1 MAMIV
6 VGGVVRKNG
15 KYLLVQEAQEKCR
28 GKWNVPA
35 GILDPNETIFEGAK
49 REVFEESGFNVNLT
63 GIATIGNRVLKDDE
77 WIGVLFSTEIIDGDI
92 KFDKEEILDAK
103 WFSYDEVLHMQ
114 EELRSYDWI
123 TNAITAVENNNIGK
137 LDIIKVIK

>member
-92 KFDKEEILDAK
+92 KFDE
-103 WFSYDEVLHMQ
+103 
-114 EELRSYDWI
+114 
-123 TNAITAVENNNIGK
+123 
-137 LDIIKVIK
+137 